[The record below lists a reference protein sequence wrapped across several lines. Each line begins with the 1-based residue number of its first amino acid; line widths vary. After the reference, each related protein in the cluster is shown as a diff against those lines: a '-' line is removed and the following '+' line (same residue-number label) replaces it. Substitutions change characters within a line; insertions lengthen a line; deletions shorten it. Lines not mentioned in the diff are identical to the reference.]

1 MARLVHVRVDPDR
14 LGEELARPDVVAL
27 VERGY
32 RLAAVLPFEERGSP
46 ILMLILHPPVEAAT
60 SKPPTWMVGLGVGI
74 ALVVGAS
81 AVVQVVL
88 AVVAR

>member
-46 ILMLILHPPVEAAT
+46 ILMLLLHPPVEAPFP
-60 SKPPTWMVGLGVGI
+60 KPPTWAVGGGIGLAVVVGL
-74 ALVVGAS
+74 S
-81 AVVQVVL
+81 AITQVVL
-88 AVVAR
+88 AVVGS

>member
-46 ILMLILHPPVEAAT
+46 ILMLILHPPPKARDERAAV
-60 SKPPTWMVGLGVGI
+60 PVGAAIGVAVGLLVGF
-74 ALVVGAS
+74 LVVLGA
-81 AVVQVVL
+81 AWL
-88 AVVAR
+88 